1 MRSAKEDLNKLFIHK
16 NVTEEVI
23 RLQKKIPENLKSF
36 FSVLKQDKVE
46 PDIDIVIKFAI
57 SHMFVLVKIIAGRSK
72 EVSLN
77 IPFLISSSYQ
87 KYRFS

>member
-46 PDIDIVIKFAI
+46 PDIDIGY
-57 SHMFVLVKIIAGRSK
+57 HC
-72 EVSLN
+72 N
-77 IPFLISSSYQ
+77 
-87 KYRFS
+87 

>member
-46 PDIDIVIKFAI
+46 PDIDIGYHCNKPYVCLGKDYCW
-57 SHMFVLVKIIAGRSK
+57 KEQRS
-72 EVSLN
+72 
-77 IPFLISSSYQ
+77 IPEYSVLISSSYQ
-87 KYRFS
+87 KNQKL